1 MWMMRNAMTK
11 THRWSCHGKI
21 RFERFQ
27 VERFV
32 GWLRTRPRTIWS
44 VSSRNATIPVARAAS
59 QKRSSACRS
68 LVAGT
73 IWSVA

>member
-1 MWMMRNAMTK
+1 MWAARNAITN
-11 THRWSCHGKI
+11 TQRWSCHGKI

-44 VSSRNATIPVARAAS
+44 VSRRNATMPVALAAI
-59 QKRSSACRS
+59 QYRNSACRS
-68 LVAGT
+68 VVAGR